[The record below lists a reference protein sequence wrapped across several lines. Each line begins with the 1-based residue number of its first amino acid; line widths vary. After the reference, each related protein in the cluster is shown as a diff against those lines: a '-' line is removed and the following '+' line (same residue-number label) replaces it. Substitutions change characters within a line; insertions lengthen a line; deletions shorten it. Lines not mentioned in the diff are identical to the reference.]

1 MNINSQHR
9 GKRLSFI
16 KNVLSLLILL
26 TLLVLMALLN
36 IGVGSVRLSVSEV
49 IAAFGAHAD
58 PDHQVIVLDYR
69 LVRTLLGMMVG
80 AALAVAGVV
89 AQAILYN
96 PLASPGT
103 LGITAGSGVGAV
115 MIVMLVPQAATGLL
129 SAAAFTGGVL
139 AAAVIYLVAYR
150 DGVDAIRLALV
161 GVAVSAL
168 CGAGMNLLL
177 VSGDANLSTAL
188 VWLAG
193 SLWGRDWTQF
203 YSLVPW
209 VAVLIPVT
217 WSKYRG
223 VSWIKKRKKWAAV
236 AFGKFLGYFDNEI
249 DAAVEYDQYV
259 LELKGDTFPHFN
271 FLASNLPEQPKTS
284 KYRGVSWSKQT
295 KKWKAMA
302 FGKHLGNFDKEM
314 DAAITYDE
322 YAVKLKGLG
331 NCILNF
337 RENYPPS

>member
-217 WSKYRG
+217 WCLS
-223 VSWIKKRKKWAAV
+223 RKIEVLQLGDETAQGLGLRIQVLRLFLLAIVVALAGAAV
-236 AFGKFLGYFDNEI
+236 STAGTIGFVGLICPHIARGIVGNRYSMIIPVAAVSGALLVITADFLGRVVHPPLEIPAGIVTAVIGAPYFI
-249 DAAVEYDQYV
+249 Y
-259 LELKGDTFPHFN
+259 LMWRSSRK
-271 FLASNLPEQPKTS
+271 
-284 KYRGVSWSKQT
+284 R
-295 KKWKAMA
+295 
-302 FGKHLGNFDKEM
+302 
-314 DAAITYDE
+314 
-322 YAVKLKGLG
+322 
-331 NCILNF
+331 
-337 RENYPPS
+337 